1 VRGSRAHD
9 LDPGD
14 PMGIIDQLLAPFKSS
29 ARQAQGKA
37 KRMQSM
43 PKSRMN
49 SEINKGTSKVTSEV
63 NKAKPKL

>member
-1 VRGSRAHD
+1 
-9 LDPGD
+9 
-14 PMGIIDQLLAPFKSS
+14 MGILDQLLAPFKSS

-43 PKSRMN
+43 PKTRMN
-49 SEINKGTSKVTSEV
+49 AEINKASSKVSSEI